1 MGATGIRF
9 DEVEVTTS
17 KLFQELYPNR
27 QLPKFVWLQIKGRP
41 GRDDFGIGLD
51 PGLVISERA
60 LEVLRKLGIS
70 NALITGY
77 KRGFLLL
84 PASRFPLPVFLLFAA
99 SIAGSITA
107 SIAASIA
114 VWQPKI
120 RSCIKQSRD
129 QATGGLRS

>member
-60 LEVLRKLGIS
+60 LKVLEGIGIS
-70 NALITGY
+70 NALVTP
-77 KRGFLLL
+77 FE
-84 PASRFPLPVFLLFAA
+84 
-99 SIAGSITA
+99 AG
-107 SIAASIA
+107 
-114 VWQPKI
+114 Q
-120 RSCIKQSRD
+120 
-129 QATGGLRS
+129 